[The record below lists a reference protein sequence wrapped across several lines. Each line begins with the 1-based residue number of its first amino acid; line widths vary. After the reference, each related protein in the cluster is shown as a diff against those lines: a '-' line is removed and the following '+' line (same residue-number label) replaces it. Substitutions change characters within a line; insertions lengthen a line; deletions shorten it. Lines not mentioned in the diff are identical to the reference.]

1 MKNLDKEGLAYL
13 YEELKKKF
21 APIGQS
27 GGLHVGFEY
36 FQTNPN
42 VQAGSLPLVGG
53 LYSRKLYADLWEWVE
68 QQSGYC
74 ITETEWQA
82 LAAANN
88 GAVPYYSSGDGK
100 TTFRVPALTVWCKG
114 ASSIEEIGD
123 YLADSFASHK
133 HNVSVSLANAG
144 GHTHTRGTMNIR
156 GGGLWNDSSTYKD
169 FGTRLTGAF
178 YATGTNKWGN
188 GSTVDQDNS
197 TVEFDASRNW
207 TGETSSNGNHN
218 HTVTLTEATQGG
230 SETRPKTI
238 IGIYCVIAFGTVTS
252 SGNVNLNT
260 VQTVLEQTQE
270 VIQTTDLSNVSRYH
284 VVGEITD
291 RPSSKPTYGLT

>member
-13 YEELKKKF
+13 YGELKKKF
-21 APIGQS
+21 APADQA

-42 VQAGSLPLVGG
+42 VQAGSLPLIGG
-53 LYSRKLYADLWEWVE
+53 LYSRELYADLWEWVQ

-74 ITETEWQA
+74 ISEAEWQA

-88 GAVPYYSSGDGK
+88 GAVPYYSSGDGE

-114 ASSIEEIGD
+114 ASSIEEVGD

-144 GHTHTRGTMNIR
+144 GHTHTAQSAGAHTHQFQRNKGVDDNNFSGHIANR
-156 GGGLWNDSSTYKD
+156 VAANDTNDTD
-169 FGTRLTGAF
+169 F
-178 YATGTNKWGN
+178 
-188 GSTVDQDNS
+188 DQV
-197 TVEFDASRNW
+197 T
-207 TGETSSNGNHN
+207 TSSSGAHTHTTDNQGNHN
-218 HTVTLTEATQGG
+218 HTVTLTETAKGG
-230 SETRPKTI
+230 TETRPKTI

-260 VQTVLEQTQE
+260 VQTILQQTYE
-270 VIQTTDLSNVSRYH
+270 AIQTADLTSVSKYH
-284 VVGEITD
+284 TVGEITD
-291 RPSSKPTYGLT
+291 RPSDKPTYGLI